1 MNVVEPTQQTNWDW
15 RAAGNFNGGGSGA
28 GLMILSLAAWLA
40 GLPYWPLA
48 FTAMV
53 LVGFGLLFVWAEIG
67 RPWRAINVYF
77 NPQTS
82 WMTRESIV
90 SLPFFAFGLLAVA
103 LDFFA
108 LGSELVRGLAVLV
121 AALIGAVYLYC
132 QARILFASKGIPAW
146 RHPALKPVIASSGL
160 AEGAGVL
167 ALVAPFVAA
176 STLWLALVLLLLVAL
191 RGVAWRHYLTRLK
204 ADGAPKGAL
213 DALDKANPGLIWGA
227 HAAPAVLAALGALLA
242 LAFAIGFSAWLLAL
256 AGLMTLLGGWWL
268 KFVVITK
275 ASFNQGFAL
284 PKMPVRGR
292 GPGGPAAKPG
302 WEQGEKA

>member
-1 MNVVEPTQQTNWDW
+1 MNVVEPTLQTNWDW
-15 RAAGNFNGGGSGA
+15 RAAGNFNGGGSGS
-28 GLMILSLAAWLA
+28 GLMIVSPVAFIA

-53 LVGFGLLFVWAEIG
+53 LVGCGLLFVWAEIG

-108 LGSELVRGLAVLV
+108 FGSEPVRGLAVGV
-121 AALIGAVYLYC
+121 AALIGAGYLYC
-132 QARILFASKGIPAW
+132 QTRILFASKGIPAW
-146 RHPALKPVIASSGL
+146 RHPALKGVIASSGL
-160 AEGAGVL
+160 AEGAGVVV
-167 ALVAPFVAA
+167 LVGPFVAA
-176 STLWLALVLLLLVAL
+176 PTVTLAVLLVLLVAL
-191 RGVAWRHYLTRLK
+191 RGVAWRHYLVRLR
-204 ADGAPKGAL
+204 ADGAPREALKAL
-213 DALDKANPGLIWGA
+213 DDANPGLLWGA
-227 HAAPAVLAALGALLA
+227 HGAPALLALLALLA
-242 LAFAIGFSAWLLAL
+242 LAFGVGFSAWLLAL
-256 AGLMTLLGGWWL
+256 AGLMTVLGGWWL

-292 GPGGPAAKPG
+292 GPVGPAAKPG

>member
-1 MNVVEPTQQTNWDW
+1 MNVVEPTLQTNWDW
-15 RAAGNFNGGGSGA
+15 RAAGNFNGGGSGS
-28 GLMILSLAAWLA
+28 GLMILSPVAFLA

-53 LVGFGLLFVWAEIG
+53 LVGCGLLFVWAEIG

-108 LGSELVRGLAVLV
+108 IGSEPVRGLAAGV
-121 AALIGAVYLYC
+121 AALIGAGYLYC
-132 QARILFASKGIPAW
+132 QTRILFASKGIPAW
-146 RHPALKPVIASSGL
+146 RHPALKLVIASSGL

-167 ALVAPFVAA
+167 ALVGPFVAG
-176 STLWLALVLLLLVAL
+176 STVALAALLVVLVAL
-191 RGVAWRHYLTRLK
+191 RGVAWRHYVVRLR
-204 ADGAPKGAL
+204 ADGAPGEALKAL
-213 DALDKANPGLIWGA
+213 DNANPGLLWGA
-227 HAAPAVLAALGALLA
+227 HGAPALLALLA
-242 LAFAIGFSAWLLAL
+242 LAFGIGFSAWLLAL
-256 AGLMTLLGGWWL
+256 AGLMTVLGGWWL

-302 WEQGEKA
+302 WEQGEEA